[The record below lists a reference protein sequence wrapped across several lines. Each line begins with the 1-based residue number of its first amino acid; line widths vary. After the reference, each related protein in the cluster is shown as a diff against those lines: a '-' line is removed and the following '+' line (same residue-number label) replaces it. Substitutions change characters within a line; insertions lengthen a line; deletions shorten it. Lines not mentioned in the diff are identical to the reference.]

1 MRIQICGFYGFGNIG
16 DEAIL
21 QSIMDELGINNEYI
35 ISTSLP
41 YNYWD
46 NYYNI
51 LKNKDYRI
59 VDIRS
64 HEDLRTDF
72 DAYILGGG
80 ELNFGYGWRQCLS
93 VFANK
98 LDEKE
103 DGKKIK
109 CMNYAVG
116 YNRKWY
122 YSNKL
127 YRLYYEFLKNFDRIT
142 VRDMHSS
149 NLIKE
154 IEDNQVFK
162 TGGLN
167 PILTFDPSILL
178 EEEKFDWPEKKVL
191 VFPRY
196 EDYGVHNQPQLD
208 WIIRDM
214 LENSIRPKDVTLV
227 ACAPISVQGIDV
239 DLELCKY
246 LSKRIEGS
254 QILNISG
261 FEPRKIKY
269 LIKNSK
275 LVYSGGRY
283 HPIVW
288 AIEYGI
294 PFKMSPTG
302 FGYAKNMSIID
313 MFRKY
318 GKEGLVE
325 LAKKN
330 KEIFFEMMNS

>member
-1 MRIQICGFYGFGNIG
+1 MRICICGFYGFGNIG

-21 QSIMDELGINNEYI
+21 LSIMDELGKDNNEYI

-41 YNYWD
+41 YNYWN
-46 NYYNI
+46 NYYKI
-51 LKNKDYRI
+51 LSGQGYKI
-59 VDIRS
+59 VEIRS
-64 HEDLRTDF
+64 HEDLRVDF

-80 ELNFGYGWRQCLS
+80 ELNWGYGWRQCLS
-93 VFANK
+93 IFANDK
-98 LDEKE
+98 VKR
-103 DGKKIK
+103 
-109 CMNYAVG
+109 MNYAVG

-122 YSNKL
+122 YSPEL
-127 YRLYYEFLKNFDRIT
+127 HRLYYEFLKNFDRVT
-142 VRDMHSS
+142 VRDMHSG
-149 NLIKE
+149 NLLKE
-154 IEDNQVFK
+154 IDNDQVFK

-178 EEEKFDWPEKKVL
+178 KEEKFDWPEKKVL

-196 EDYGVHNQPQLD
+196 EDYGMHNQTQLD
-208 WIIRDM
+208 WLIKDM

-227 ACAPISVQGIDV
+227 ACAPTSVQGRDV

-246 LSKRIEGS
+246 LAKRIGGP
-254 QILNISG
+254 QILNVSG

-269 LIKNSK
+269 LVKNSK

-283 HPIVW
+283 HPIVF
-288 AIEYGI
+288 AIEYGV

-302 FGYAKNMSIID
+302 FGYTKNLSLMD

-318 GKEGLVE
+318 GREGLIE

-330 KEIFFEMMNS
+330 KEIFFEMIQGV